1 MSRTVPSA
9 LLTALSQPEVQ
20 PYYAVE
26 LDFDTAPLRLW
37 TGYGDKTIFTNAY
50 TGAGSLLSVGG
61 LEEASDLSA
70 KNITLTLS
78 GVPQDLVSLA
88 LQEPYQRRSCKV
100 YFGTQDTPT
109 PIEVFSGL
117 MNTMQIEDSGESSVI
132 TLSVESKLV
141 RLEKSSDWRYTHE
154 NHVSRHSGDLFFAYL
169 ASLQDKKFNWGR
181 QTEFAE
187 KAIPAFFRAG
197 V

>member
-141 RLEKSSDWRYTHE
+141 RLEKSSGWRYTAK
-154 NHVSRHSGDLFFAYL
+154 NHQARYPSDTFFNYVAD
-169 ASLQDKKFNWGR
+169 LQDKEIIWGR
-181 QTEFAE
+181 E
-187 KAIPAFFRAG
+187 KA
-197 V
+197 